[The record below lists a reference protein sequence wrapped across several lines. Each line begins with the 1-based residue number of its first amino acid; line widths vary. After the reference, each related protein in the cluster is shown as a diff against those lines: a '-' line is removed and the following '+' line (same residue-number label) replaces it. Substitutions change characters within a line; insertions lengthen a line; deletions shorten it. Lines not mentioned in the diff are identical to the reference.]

1 MKIKGNRFVTSILA
15 ASMLSGTFFVPA
27 SAGELE
33 GESAIAGMA
42 VTLNNYYAGEE
53 TPDEAILDY
62 LVPKAQATSEAESE
76 TETEEPK
83 TEEPKTV
90 MAATVA
96 VTSDASNVGLVSAA
110 GYLNVREQPS
120 TGSVTVGRLFSNC
133 QVNIKS
139 SVNNSEGSWYRITC
153 GDVEGYVSAA
163 YVLVGTAAKTAEDN
177 IQNRYAVVTADQLN
191 VRDSASDSAN
201 VVGTVYKDEEYAIIE
216 DQGDFVKIHIANDE
230 VGYVSKSGIT
240 IKTQFAQAQKVDNE
254 FVSQELENFMIDIN
268 YSRNVYEQAM
278 AEGTGEGYY
287 RAYAAI
293 VYAAELLG
301 YYSEFAADSGLE
313 DLAATSKQEQES
325 ALALADAA
333 YKLASDSGYF
343 TQVAESVASSEAAAE
358 SSAAAESVQET
369 QTQPSTDA
377 SSEGNTTSNTAET
390 TAPSSSASDETISV
404 EVPTAASVTGIE
416 ACYQGGTK
424 YVGDVVYT
432 AELFVRVSYS
442 DGTVKDI
449 YDGWYSPQVGMTL
462 KQEGYNVVTMYYG
475 DFSSNLEVY
484 ANPAP
489 ETQPAA
495 PETQPAAPETQP
507 AAPAPAPETQPAAP
521 ETQPA
526 APETQPAA
534 PAPAPETQP
543 AAPETQPAA
552 PAPAPSGNGQSIVDY
567 AMQWVGQCN
576 YVWGGT
582 NLTPGGGVDCSGF
595 TMNVYAAFGISLPHY
610 SGEQINYG
618 QAVSYEQLQPG
629 DLICFSGH
637 VGIYI
642 GGGMMVH
649 AASAERGIVVDN
661 VFYNKQPIGYR
672 RLVQIIKI
680 QGRLSELTG
689 GLIFVYYNRKKRIH

>member
-404 EVPTAASVTGIE
+404 EVPTVASVTGIE

-489 ETQPAA
+489 TQATQPAA
-495 PETQPAAPETQP
+495 PETRPA
-507 AAPAPAPETQPAAP
+507 APETQPAAP

-534 PAPAPETQP
+534 PETQP
-543 AAPETQPAA
+543 AAPETQPAAPA

-610 SGEQINYG
+610 SGSQINYG

-629 DLICFSGH
+629 DLICFPGH

-672 RLVQIIKI
+672 RLV
-680 QGRLSELTG
+680 
-689 GLIFVYYNRKKRIH
+689 

>member
-83 TEEPKTV
+83 TI

-358 SSAAAESVQET
+358 SSAAESVQET
-369 QTQPSTDA
+369 QAQPSTDA
-377 SSEGNTTSNTAET
+377 SSEGNVTNGTGETA
-390 TAPSSSASDETISV
+390 APSSSASDETISV
-404 EVPTAASVTGIE
+404 EVPTVASVTGIE

-489 ETQPAA
+489 TQATQPAA

-543 AAPETQPAA
+543 AAPETQPAAPA

-672 RLVQIIKI
+672 RLV
-680 QGRLSELTG
+680 
-689 GLIFVYYNRKKRIH
+689 

>member
-76 TETEEPK
+76 TE

-552 PAPAPSGNGQSIVDY
+552 PAPAPAPSGNGQSIVDY

-610 SGEQINYG
+610 SGAQINYG

-672 RLVQIIKI
+672 RLV
-680 QGRLSELTG
+680 
-689 GLIFVYYNRKKRIH
+689 

>member
-76 TETEEPK
+76 TE

-358 SSAAAESVQET
+358 SVQET

-495 PETQPAAPETQP
+495 PETQPAAP
-507 AAPAPAPETQPAAP
+507 APAPETQPAAP

-526 APETQPAA
+526 APAPAPETQPAA

-610 SGEQINYG
+610 SGTQINYG

-637 VGIYI
+637 VAIYI

-672 RLVQIIKI
+672 RLV
-680 QGRLSELTG
+680 
-689 GLIFVYYNRKKRIH
+689 

>member
-76 TETEEPK
+76 TE

-177 IQNRYAVVTADQLN
+177 IQNRYAVVTVDQLN
-191 VRDSASDSAN
+191 VRDSASDSAK

-216 DQGDFVKIHIANDE
+216 DQGDFVKIHISNDE

-358 SSAAAESVQET
+358 SSAAESVQET
-369 QTQPSTDA
+369 QAQPSTDA
-377 SSEGNTTSNTAET
+377 SSEGNTTNGTGESA
-390 TAPSSSASDETISV
+390 APSSSASDETISV
-404 EVPTAASVTGIE
+404 EVPTVASVTGIE

-489 ETQPAA
+489 TQATQPA
-495 PETQPAAPETQP
+495 
-507 AAPAPAPETQPAAP
+507 APETQPAAP

-534 PAPAPETQP
+534 PETQPAAPETQP
-543 AAPETQPAA
+543 AAPETQPAAPETQPAAPA

-610 SGEQINYG
+610 SGSQINYG

-629 DLICFSGH
+629 DLICFPGH

-672 RLVQIIKI
+672 RLV
-680 QGRLSELTG
+680 
-689 GLIFVYYNRKKRIH
+689 

>member
-15 ASMLSGTFFVPA
+15 ASMLSGTFFAPA

-358 SSAAAESVQET
+358 SVQET

-507 AAPAPAPETQPAAP
+507 AAPAPETQPAAP

-543 AAPETQPAA
+543 AAPETQPTPA

-672 RLVQIIKI
+672 RLV
-680 QGRLSELTG
+680 
-689 GLIFVYYNRKKRIH
+689 

>member
-76 TETEEPK
+76 TE

-489 ETQPAA
+489 TQA
-495 PETQPAAPETQP
+495 TQPAAPETQP

-526 APETQPAA
+526 AP
-534 PAPAPETQP
+534 
-543 AAPETQPAA
+543 A

-672 RLVQIIKI
+672 RLV
-680 QGRLSELTG
+680 
-689 GLIFVYYNRKKRIH
+689 

>member
-76 TETEEPK
+76 TE

-358 SSAAAESVQET
+358 SVQET

-495 PETQPAAPETQP
+495 PETPPAAPETQP
-507 AAPAPAPETQPAAP
+507 AAPAPETQPAAP

-543 AAPETQPAA
+543 AAPETQPTPA

-672 RLVQIIKI
+672 RLV
-680 QGRLSELTG
+680 
-689 GLIFVYYNRKKRIH
+689 

>member
-83 TEEPKTV
+83 TV

-110 GYLNVREQPS
+110 CYLNVREQPS

-390 TAPSSSASDETISV
+390 TAPSSSESDETISV

-526 APETQPAA
+526 APAPETQPAA

-637 VGIYI
+637 VAIYI

-672 RLVQIIKI
+672 RLV
-680 QGRLSELTG
+680 
-689 GLIFVYYNRKKRIH
+689 

>member
-76 TETEEPK
+76 TE

-358 SSAAAESVQET
+358 SSAAESVQET

-377 SSEGNTTSNTAET
+377 SSEGNVTNGTGETA
-390 TAPSSSASDETISV
+390 APSSSASDETISV
-404 EVPTAASVTGIE
+404 EVPTVASVTGIE

-489 ETQPAA
+489 TQATQPAA

-534 PAPAPETQP
+534 PAP
-543 AAPETQPAA
+543 A

-672 RLVQIIKI
+672 RLV
-680 QGRLSELTG
+680 
-689 GLIFVYYNRKKRIH
+689 

>member
-76 TETEEPK
+76 TE

-390 TAPSSSASDETISV
+390 TAPSSSESDETISV

-489 ETQPAA
+489 TQATQPAA

-507 AAPAPAPETQPAAP
+507 AAPAPETQPAAP

-543 AAPETQPAA
+543 AAPETQPAAPA

-637 VGIYI
+637 VAIYI

-672 RLVQIIKI
+672 RLV
-680 QGRLSELTG
+680 
-689 GLIFVYYNRKKRIH
+689 

>member
-15 ASMLSGTFFVPA
+15 ASMLSGAFFVPA

-62 LVPKAQATSEAESE
+62 LVPKAQATSEGESE
-76 TETEEPK
+76 TE

-191 VRDSASDSAN
+191 VRDSASESAK

-358 SSAAAESVQET
+358 SSAAESVQET
-369 QTQPSTDA
+369 QAQPSTDA
-377 SSEGNTTSNTAET
+377 SSEGNTTNGTGETA
-390 TAPSSSASDETISV
+390 APSSSASDETISV
-404 EVPTAASVTGIE
+404 EVPTVAAVTGIE

-489 ETQPAA
+489 TQATQPA
-495 PETQPAAPETQP
+495 
-507 AAPAPAPETQPAAP
+507 APETQPAAP

-534 PAPAPETQP
+534 PETQPAAPETQP
-543 AAPETQPAA
+543 AAPETQPAAPETQPAAPA

-610 SGEQINYG
+610 SGSQINYG

-629 DLICFSGH
+629 DLICFPGH

-672 RLVQIIKI
+672 RLV
-680 QGRLSELTG
+680 
-689 GLIFVYYNRKKRIH
+689 

>member
-76 TETEEPK
+76 TE

-191 VRDSASDSAN
+191 VRDSASDSAK

-216 DQGDFVKIHIANDE
+216 DQGDFVKIHISNDE

-358 SSAAAESVQET
+358 SSAAESVQET
-369 QTQPSTDA
+369 QAQPSTDA
-377 SSEGNTTSNTAET
+377 SSEGNTTNGTGESA
-390 TAPSSSASDETISV
+390 APSSSASDETISV
-404 EVPTAASVTGIE
+404 EVPTVASVTGIE

-489 ETQPAA
+489 TQATQPAA

-629 DLICFSGH
+629 DLICFPGH

-672 RLVQIIKI
+672 RLV
-680 QGRLSELTG
+680 
-689 GLIFVYYNRKKRIH
+689 

>member
-42 VTLNNYYAGEE
+42 VTLKNNYYAGEE

-76 TETEEPK
+76 TE

-507 AAPAPAPETQPAAP
+507 TVPETQPSQPTGSIRVTNVALSSDL
-521 ETQPA
+521 TQYTLNLCSQYGVDSSVIFSVMYHESQFNA
-526 APETQPAA
+526 GAT
-534 PAPAPETQP
+534 
-543 AAPETQPAA
+543 
-552 PAPAPSGNGQSIVDY
+552 SGKGAQGL
-567 AMQWVGQCN
+567 MQIIPRYSASRMAKLGV
-576 YVWGGT
+576 T
-582 NLTPGGGVDCSGF
+582 NLYDPASNILVGIDLLAEYYHTYGSWNQALTAYRTGNAGNDSA
-595 TMNVYAAFGISLPHY
+595 YAATILGS
-610 SGEQINYG
+610 
-618 QAVSYEQLQPG
+618 
-629 DLICFSGH
+629 
-637 VGIYI
+637 VG
-642 GGGMMVH
+642 M
-649 AASAERGIVVDN
+649 
-661 VFYNKQPIGYR
+661 FQ
-672 RLVQIIKI
+672 
-680 QGRLSELTG
+680 T
-689 GLIFVYYNRKKRIH
+689 VYYE

>member
-358 SSAAAESVQET
+358 SSAAESVQET
-369 QTQPSTDA
+369 QAQPSTDA
-377 SSEGNTTSNTAET
+377 SSEGNVTNGTGETA
-390 TAPSSSASDETISV
+390 APSSSASDETISV
-404 EVPTAASVTGIE
+404 EVPTVASVTGIE
-416 ACYQGGTK
+416 ACYQGGIK

-495 PETQPAAPETQP
+495 PETQPAAP
-507 AAPAPAPETQPAAP
+507 APAP

-543 AAPETQPAA
+543 AAPA

-610 SGEQINYG
+610 SGAQINYG

-672 RLVQIIKI
+672 RLV
-680 QGRLSELTG
+680 
-689 GLIFVYYNRKKRIH
+689 

>member
-76 TETEEPK
+76 TE

-191 VRDSASDSAN
+191 VRDSASDSAK

-216 DQGDFVKIHIANDE
+216 DQGDFVKIHISNDE

-358 SSAAAESVQET
+358 STAAESVQEI
-369 QTQPSTDA
+369 QAQPSTDA
-377 SSEGNTTSNTAET
+377 SSEGNTTNGTGETA
-390 TAPSSSASDETISV
+390 APSSSASDETISV
-404 EVPTAASVTGIE
+404 EVPTVAAVTGIE

-489 ETQPAA
+489 TQATQPA
-495 PETQPAAPETQP
+495 
-507 AAPAPAPETQPAAP
+507 APETQPAAP

-534 PAPAPETQP
+534 PETQP
-543 AAPETQPAA
+543 AAPA

-610 SGEQINYG
+610 SGSQINYG

-629 DLICFSGH
+629 DLICFPGH

-672 RLVQIIKI
+672 RLV
-680 QGRLSELTG
+680 
-689 GLIFVYYNRKKRIH
+689 

>member
-76 TETEEPK
+76 TE

-358 SSAAAESVQET
+358 SSAAESVQET

-672 RLVQIIKI
+672 RLV
-680 QGRLSELTG
+680 
-689 GLIFVYYNRKKRIH
+689 

>member
-76 TETEEPK
+76 TE

-278 AEGTGEGYY
+278 EEGTGEGYY

-358 SSAAAESVQET
+358 SSAAESVQET

-377 SSEGNTTSNTAET
+377 SSEGNVTNGTGETA
-390 TAPSSSASDETISV
+390 APSSSASDETISV
-404 EVPTAASVTGIE
+404 EVPTVASVTGIE

-489 ETQPAA
+489 TQATQPAA

-543 AAPETQPAA
+543 AAPA

-637 VGIYI
+637 VAIYI

-672 RLVQIIKI
+672 RLV
-680 QGRLSELTG
+680 
-689 GLIFVYYNRKKRIH
+689 

>member
-76 TETEEPK
+76 TE

-358 SSAAAESVQET
+358 SSAAESVQET

-404 EVPTAASVTGIE
+404 EVPTVASVTGIE

-489 ETQPAA
+489 TQATQPA
-495 PETQPAAPETQP
+495 
-507 AAPAPAPETQPAAP
+507 APETQPAAP

-543 AAPETQPAA
+543 AAPETQPTPA

-610 SGEQINYG
+610 SGSQINYG

-629 DLICFSGH
+629 DLICFPGH

-672 RLVQIIKI
+672 RLV
-680 QGRLSELTG
+680 
-689 GLIFVYYNRKKRIH
+689 

>member
-76 TETEEPK
+76 TE

-358 SSAAAESVQET
+358 SSAAESVQET

-377 SSEGNTTSNTAET
+377 SSEGNVTNGTGETA
-390 TAPSSSASDETISV
+390 APSSSASDETISV
-404 EVPTAASVTGIE
+404 EVPTVASVTGIE

-489 ETQPAA
+489 TQATQPAA
-495 PETQPAAPETQP
+495 PETQPAAPAPAPAPETQP

-534 PAPAPETQP
+534 P
-543 AAPETQPAA
+543 A

-637 VGIYI
+637 VAIYI

-672 RLVQIIKI
+672 RLV
-680 QGRLSELTG
+680 
-689 GLIFVYYNRKKRIH
+689 

>member
-53 TPDEAILDY
+53 TPDEALLDY

-76 TETEEPK
+76 TE

-495 PETQPAAPETQP
+495 PETQPAAP
-507 AAPAPAPETQPAAP
+507 APAPETQPAAP
-521 ETQPA
+521 ETQP
-526 APETQPAA
+526 T
-534 PAPAPETQP
+534 PAP
-543 AAPETQPAA
+543 A

-672 RLVQIIKI
+672 RLV
-680 QGRLSELTG
+680 
-689 GLIFVYYNRKKRIH
+689 

>member
-15 ASMLSGTFFVPA
+15 ASMLSGTFFVPT

-76 TETEEPK
+76 TE

-358 SSAAAESVQET
+358 SSAAESVQET

-377 SSEGNTTSNTAET
+377 SSEGNVTNGTGETA
-390 TAPSSSASDETISV
+390 APSSSASDETISV
-404 EVPTAASVTGIE
+404 EVPTVASVTGIE

-489 ETQPAA
+489 TQATQPAA

-543 AAPETQPAA
+543 AAPA

-637 VGIYI
+637 VAIYI

-672 RLVQIIKI
+672 RLV
-680 QGRLSELTG
+680 
-689 GLIFVYYNRKKRIH
+689 

>member
-76 TETEEPK
+76 TE

-358 SSAAAESVQET
+358 SSAAESVQET

-377 SSEGNTTSNTAET
+377 SSEGNVTNGTGETA
-390 TAPSSSASDETISV
+390 APSSSASDETISV
-404 EVPTAASVTGIE
+404 EVPTVASVTGIE

-489 ETQPAA
+489 TQATQPAA

-526 APETQPAA
+526 APEAQPAAPETQPAA

-543 AAPETQPAA
+543 AAPA

-637 VGIYI
+637 VAIYI

-672 RLVQIIKI
+672 RLV
-680 QGRLSELTG
+680 
-689 GLIFVYYNRKKRIH
+689 

>member
-76 TETEEPK
+76 TE

-343 TQVAESVASSEAAAE
+343 TQVAESVASSEAAAD
-358 SSAAAESVQET
+358 SSAAESVQET

-377 SSEGNTTSNTAET
+377 SSEGNVTNGTGETA
-390 TAPSSSASDETISV
+390 APSSSASDETISV
-404 EVPTAASVTGIE
+404 EVPTVASVTGIE

-489 ETQPAA
+489 TQA
-495 PETQPAAPETQP
+495 TQPAAPETQP

-521 ETQPA
+521 
-526 APETQPAA
+526 
-534 PAPAPETQP
+534 
-543 AAPETQPAA
+543 A

-637 VGIYI
+637 VAIYI

-672 RLVQIIKI
+672 RLV
-680 QGRLSELTG
+680 
-689 GLIFVYYNRKKRIH
+689 

>member
-76 TETEEPK
+76 TE

-377 SSEGNTTSNTAET
+377 SSEGNVTNGTGETA
-390 TAPSSSASDETISV
+390 APSSSASDETISV
-404 EVPTAASVTGIE
+404 EVPTVASVTGIE

-489 ETQPAA
+489 TQATQPAA

-543 AAPETQPAA
+543 AAPA

-637 VGIYI
+637 VAIYI

-672 RLVQIIKI
+672 RLV
-680 QGRLSELTG
+680 
-689 GLIFVYYNRKKRIH
+689 

>member
-76 TETEEPK
+76 TE

-358 SSAAAESVQET
+358 SSAAESVQET

-377 SSEGNTTSNTAET
+377 SSEGNVTNGTGETA
-390 TAPSSSASDETISV
+390 APSSSASDETISV
-404 EVPTAASVTGIE
+404 EVPTVASVTGIE

-489 ETQPAA
+489 TQA
-495 PETQPAAPETQP
+495 TQPAAPETQP
-507 AAPAPAPETQPAAP
+507 AAPAPA
-521 ETQPA
+521 
-526 APETQPAA
+526 
-534 PAPAPETQP
+534 
-543 AAPETQPAA
+543 
-552 PAPAPSGNGQSIVDY
+552 
-567 AMQWVGQCN
+567 
-576 YVWGGT
+576 
-582 NLTPGGGVDCSGF
+582 
-595 TMNVYAAFGISLPHY
+595 LP
-610 SGEQINYG
+610 
-618 QAVSYEQLQPG
+618 P
-629 DLICFSGH
+629 
-637 VGIYI
+637 
-642 GGGMMVH
+642 
-649 AASAERGIVVDN
+649 
-661 VFYNKQPIGYR
+661 
-672 RLVQIIKI
+672 
-680 QGRLSELTG
+680 
-689 GLIFVYYNRKKRIH
+689 

>member
-76 TETEEPK
+76 TE

-358 SSAAAESVQET
+358 SSAAESVQET

-377 SSEGNTTSNTAET
+377 SSEGNVTNGTGETA
-390 TAPSSSASDETISV
+390 APSSSASDETISV
-404 EVPTAASVTGIE
+404 EVPTVASVTGIE

-432 AELFVRVSYS
+432 AELFVSYS

-489 ETQPAA
+489 TQATQPAA

-543 AAPETQPAA
+543 AAPA

-637 VGIYI
+637 VAIYI

-672 RLVQIIKI
+672 IN
-680 QGRLSELTG
+680 S
-689 GLIFVYYNRKKRIH
+689 

>member
-76 TETEEPK
+76 TE

-489 ETQPAA
+489 ETSAGSTRDTASGTRDTAGRLQRQP

-507 AAPAPAPETQPAAP
+507 AAP
-521 ETQPA
+521 
-526 APETQPAA
+526 
-534 PAPAPETQP
+534 
-543 AAPETQPAA
+543 A

-637 VGIYI
+637 VAIYI

-672 RLVQIIKI
+672 RLV
-680 QGRLSELTG
+680 
-689 GLIFVYYNRKKRIH
+689 

>member
-15 ASMLSGTFFVPA
+15 ASMLSGTLFVPA

-76 TETEEPK
+76 TE

-358 SSAAAESVQET
+358 SSAAESVQET

-377 SSEGNTTSNTAET
+377 SSEGNVTNGTGETA
-390 TAPSSSASDETISV
+390 APSSSASDETISV

-526 APETQPAA
+526 AP
-534 PAPAPETQP
+534 
-543 AAPETQPAA
+543 A

-637 VGIYI
+637 VAIYI

-672 RLVQIIKI
+672 RLV
-680 QGRLSELTG
+680 
-689 GLIFVYYNRKKRIH
+689 

>member
-1 MKIKGNRFVTSILA
+1 
-15 ASMLSGTFFVPA
+15 MLSGTFFVPA

-76 TETEEPK
+76 TE

-358 SSAAAESVQET
+358 SSAAESVQET

-377 SSEGNTTSNTAET
+377 SSEGNVTNGTGETA
-390 TAPSSSASDETISV
+390 APSSSASDETISV
-404 EVPTAASVTGIE
+404 EVPTVASVTGIE

-489 ETQPAA
+489 TQATQPAA

-526 APETQPAA
+526 AP
-534 PAPAPETQP
+534 
-543 AAPETQPAA
+543 A

-637 VGIYI
+637 VAIYI

-672 RLVQIIKI
+672 RLV
-680 QGRLSELTG
+680 
-689 GLIFVYYNRKKRIH
+689 

>member
-76 TETEEPK
+76 TE

-358 SSAAAESVQET
+358 SVQET

-377 SSEGNTTSNTAET
+377 SSEGNTTSNTAGT

-489 ETQPAA
+489 TQATQPAA

-672 RLVQIIKI
+672 RLV
-680 QGRLSELTG
+680 
-689 GLIFVYYNRKKRIH
+689 

>member
-76 TETEEPK
+76 TE

-358 SSAAAESVQET
+358 SVQET

-489 ETQPAA
+489 TQATQPAA
-495 PETQPAAPETQP
+495 PETQPA
-507 AAPAPAPETQPAAP
+507 APAPETQPAAP

-543 AAPETQPAA
+543 AAPETQPTPA

-672 RLVQIIKI
+672 RLV
-680 QGRLSELTG
+680 
-689 GLIFVYYNRKKRIH
+689 

>member
-76 TETEEPK
+76 TE

-489 ETQPAA
+489 TQATQPAA

-521 ETQPA
+521 ETQPV
-526 APETQPAA
+526 A

-637 VGIYI
+637 VAIYI

-672 RLVQIIKI
+672 RLV
-680 QGRLSELTG
+680 
-689 GLIFVYYNRKKRIH
+689 

>member
-76 TETEEPK
+76 TE

-358 SSAAAESVQET
+358 SSAAESVQET

-377 SSEGNTTSNTAET
+377 SSEGNVTNGTGETA
-390 TAPSSSASDETISV
+390 APSSSASDETISV
-404 EVPTAASVTGIE
+404 EVPTVASVTGIE

-489 ETQPAA
+489 TQATQPAA
-495 PETQPAAPETQP
+495 PETQPAAPETEP
-507 AAPAPAPETQPAAP
+507 ASPAAAP

-526 APETQPAA
+526 AP
-534 PAPAPETQP
+534 
-543 AAPETQPAA
+543 A

-637 VGIYI
+637 VAIYI

-672 RLVQIIKI
+672 RLV
-680 QGRLSELTG
+680 
-689 GLIFVYYNRKKRIH
+689 

>member
-1 MKIKGNRFVTSILA
+1 
-15 ASMLSGTFFVPA
+15 MLSGTYFVPA

-76 TETEEPK
+76 TE

-390 TAPSSSASDETISV
+390 TAPSSSESDETISV

-489 ETQPAA
+489 TQATQPAA

-507 AAPAPAPETQPAAP
+507 AAPAPETQPAAP

-543 AAPETQPAA
+543 AAPETQPTPA

-595 TMNVYAAFGISLPHY
+595 TMHVYAAFGISLPHY

-637 VGIYI
+637 VAIYI

-672 RLVQIIKI
+672 RLV
-680 QGRLSELTG
+680 
-689 GLIFVYYNRKKRIH
+689 

>member
-489 ETQPAA
+489 TQATQPAA

-507 AAPAPAPETQPAAP
+507 AAPAPETQPAAP

-543 AAPETQPAA
+543 AAPETQPAAPA

-672 RLVQIIKI
+672 RLV
-680 QGRLSELTG
+680 
-689 GLIFVYYNRKKRIH
+689 

>member
-552 PAPAPSGNGQSIVDY
+552 PAPAPAPSGNGQSIVDY

-610 SGEQINYG
+610 SGAQINYG

-637 VGIYI
+637 VAIYI

-672 RLVQIIKI
+672 RLV
-680 QGRLSELTG
+680 
-689 GLIFVYYNRKKRIH
+689 

>member
-552 PAPAPSGNGQSIVDY
+552 PAPAPAPSGNGQSTIDCPLPLGAGNGQSIVDY

-637 VGIYI
+637 VAIYI

-672 RLVQIIKI
+672 RLV
-680 QGRLSELTG
+680 
-689 GLIFVYYNRKKRIH
+689 

>member
-15 ASMLSGTFFVPA
+15 ASMLSGTFFVSA

-76 TETEEPK
+76 TE

-390 TAPSSSASDETISV
+390 TAPSSSESDETISV

-489 ETQPAA
+489 TQATQPAA

-637 VGIYI
+637 VAIYI

-672 RLVQIIKI
+672 RLV
-680 QGRLSELTG
+680 
-689 GLIFVYYNRKKRIH
+689 